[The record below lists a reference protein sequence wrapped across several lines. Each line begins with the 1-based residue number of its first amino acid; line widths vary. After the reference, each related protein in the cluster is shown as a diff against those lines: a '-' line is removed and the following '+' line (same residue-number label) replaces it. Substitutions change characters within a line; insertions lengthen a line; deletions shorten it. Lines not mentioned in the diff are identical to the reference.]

1 MSQSFPS
8 YIISHHIPGVL
19 ISPWWSL
26 ICVCGMARLCQL
38 HSFTVDFC
46 CWSPGPTKTQ
56 PGASVLE
63 LAVHHDGISTVR
75 LLSSLGQDLV
85 GLPTSNISKLNR
97 ANSCQ
102 FPSFL
107 MSDLSKSSCATFL
120 MQIEC
125 TSCYAHSTVISIVK
139 PMGTSSA
146 PKRLRAGSVW
156 AGSQPWHRYRPIPY
170 RFVWKSL

>member
-26 ICVCGMARLCQL
+26 ICVCGMARLCHLQ
-38 HSFTVDFC
+38 SFTVDFC

-85 GLPTSNISKLNR
+85 GLSTSNISKLNR
-97 ANSCQ
+97 VNSCQ

-107 MSDLSKSSCATFL
+107 MSDLPKSSCATFL

-125 TSCYAHSTVISIVK
+125 TSCYAHSTVISTVK
-139 PMGTSSA
+139 PIGTSSA
-146 PKRLRAGSVW
+146 PKRLRAGTVW
-156 AGSQPWHRYRPIPY
+156 AGS
-170 RFVWKSL
+170 